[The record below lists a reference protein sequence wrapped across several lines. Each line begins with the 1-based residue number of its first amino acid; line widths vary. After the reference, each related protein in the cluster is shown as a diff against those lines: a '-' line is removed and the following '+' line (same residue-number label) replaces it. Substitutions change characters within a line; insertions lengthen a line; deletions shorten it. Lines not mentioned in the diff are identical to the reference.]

1 MKTLS
6 HSLSVALAL
15 AFLRSVT
22 SFAQPPAAVP
32 DSTVMDTTVG
42 VKASRPA
49 SDVSPDRLL
58 YHENKGFFQSPTGTL
73 LKSVVIPGWGQWSN
87 GKKQKAAIYAGIETY
102 FFTKAMIWR
111 GRTSDRLQDWQVTCD
126 AGDCDE
132 DLFSS
137 YDSARDR
144 RNYFYWLLGT
154 TIFVSMFDAYADRY
168 LLTLEQTK
176 DKGDDFWGGEK
187 TSSVEPQ
194 WRLLATVKF

>member
-1 MKTLS
+1 MKILS
-6 HSLSVALAL
+6 HRLAVALSL
-15 AFLRSVT
+15 LLCQSIV
-22 SFAQPPAAVP
+22 SFAQSLPVVP
-32 DSTVMDTTVG
+32 DSTGMDTTA
-42 VKASRPA
+42 KAESPRPA
-49 SDVSPDRLL
+49 GEASPDRLL

-73 LKSVVIPGWGQWSN
+73 LKSAVIPGWGQWSN
-87 GKKQKAAIYAGIETY
+87 GKKQKAAIYAGIEAY

-187 TSSVEPQ
+187 TSSADPQ